1 MHELK
6 FEEKVKVWRDLR
18 EKIEISKDPLKL
30 LLEFTGR
37 LARSSAKINAFDPK
51 EFIEP
56 WDLVMK
62 DAFNDLEICLLS
74 CYTLQL
80 TDRFSND
87 KFEIHITEDVKSKS
101 KYYLLIINKELVLG
115 YTPDLVTSINEL
127 PKDIISQRIYPM
139 PALH

>member
-101 KYYLLIINKELVLG
+101 KYYLLIINKKLVLG
-115 YTPDLVTSINEL
+115 YTPDLVTSIDEL

>member
-115 YTPDLVTSINEL
+115 YTPDLVTSIDEL

>member
-30 LLEFTGR
+30 LLEFTGK

-51 EFIEP
+51 EFVEP

-87 KFEIHITEDVKSKS
+87 KFEIHITEDIKSKS

-115 YTPDLVTSINEL
+115 YNPDLVTSVDKL
-127 PKDIISQRIYPM
+127 PKDIVSQRIYPM